1 MWNGLVGFVQ
11 RCHAR
16 MVTFEVKREE
26 GQAMVEYGLIL
37 GLVSVVAV
45 AALALI
51 GTDVN
56 KVFNEIVTEL
66 GKA

>member
-1 MWNGLVGFVQ
+1 MDRINSLLIALQ
-11 RCHAR
+11 SRR
-16 MVTFEVKREE
+16 QD

-45 AALALI
+45 ATLTLI

-56 KVFNEIVTEL
+56 AVFVSIEGSLAGAV
-66 GKA
+66 

>member
-1 MWNGLVGFVQ
+1 MFRTISSLIVDLL
-11 RCHAR
+11 RR
-16 MVTFEVKREE
+16 RDE

-45 AALALI
+45 AVLATI

-56 KVFNEIVTEL
+56 LVFTAIEAQLAAVP
-66 GKA
+66 GV

>member
-1 MWNGLVGFVQ
+1 
-11 RCHAR
+11 